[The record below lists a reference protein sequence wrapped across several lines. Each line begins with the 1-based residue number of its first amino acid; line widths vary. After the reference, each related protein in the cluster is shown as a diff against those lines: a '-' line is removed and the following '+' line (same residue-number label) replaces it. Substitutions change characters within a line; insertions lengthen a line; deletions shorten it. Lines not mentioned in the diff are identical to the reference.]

1 MEIDV
6 EKLKYDIIDRANIGA
21 MKANAPELYHAI
33 ALLVALI
40 DKDYS
45 QIEENPETGWYT
57 MKPKS
62 GPRKPYTKPTTK

>member
-1 MEIDV
+1 
-6 EKLKYDIIDRANIGA
+6 

-45 QIEENPETGWYT
+45 QIEANPEGGWYT
-57 MKPKS
+57 MKSKS
-62 GPRKPYTKPTTK
+62 GPRKPYTKPASK

>member
-1 MEIDV
+1 MEIDID
-6 EKLKYDIIDRANIGA
+6 KLKYDIIDRANIGA
-21 MKANAPELYHAI
+21 MKAGAPELYHAI

-62 GPRKPYTKPTTK
+62 GPRVPYTKKPSK